1 MTNEQR
7 VLNLFNLH
15 NDLAMSMMN
24 RPLTDAEKVKMEAIE
39 AEIDELTEAM
49 ADVHHAK
56 AGVA

>member
-24 RPLTDAEKVKMEAIE
+24 RPLTNAEKAKMEAIE

-49 ADVHHAK
+49 Q
-56 AGVA
+56 GVA

>member
-49 ADVHHAK
+49 E
-56 AGVA
+56 GVA